1 MLRKGQATSAATL
14 IAIITGLILLYI
26 LLIPPGERDKLL
38 GDGTTSGTLGGNA
51 PAPVTVLLR
60 EKPGTILTSGQKEV
74 EHTLPS
80 FNLFTKTEDLV
91 IKNVDSLKVESA
103 RGTTNSRKFLF
114 NLESPENTDNAI
126 LSFDVTDRHGRLIIR
141 INGEEILNE
150 ELKGSRVLN
159 LNKAALKESN
169 EIEFAT
175 YEVPFWQFWSKN
187 YYDMKNIKIIASVS
201 DISNRDATESL
212 FLTQTEAGNIE
223 RASIVYFVECSPK
236 DVGKLS
242 IYVNGARISSTIPD
256 CGQIARYT
264 VNPEELKQG
273 TNEIRFSAEKGTYL
287 IDRLMIRTQL
297 KEALKP
303 LYYFEVSPQI
313 NRQIVNNTMQAVLVI
328 QFVDDN
334 EEKIGVANVNGHR
347 ISFDTRQK
355 ATYTKDISANIR
367 EGNNYVQIEPKVTL
381 NIAELRVELRK
392 K

>member
-38 GDGTTSGTLGGNA
+38 GDGTTSGTPGGNA

-126 LSFDVTDRHGRLIIR
+126 LSFDVTDRHGRLVIR

-159 LNKAALKESN
+159 LNKAVLKESN

-187 YYDMKNIKIIASVS
+187 YYDMKNIKIIASIS
-201 DISNRDATESL
+201 DVSNRDATESL
-212 FLTQTEAGNIE
+212 FLTQNEAGNIE

-236 DVGKLS
+236 DAGKLS
-242 IYVNGARISSTIPD
+242 VYVNGARISSTIPD

-287 IDRLMIRTQL
+287 IDKLMIRTQL

-313 NRQIVNNTMQAVLVI
+313 TRQIVNNTMQAVLVI

-334 EEKIGVANVNGHR
+334 EEKIGVANVNSHR

-355 ATYTKDISANIR
+355 AVYTKDISANIR